1 MRSRKL
7 SKRIE
12 IWETTNVADGFG
24 GSTVSEGL
32 IASSWAEIITLNDIN
47 RSTDIGITSAT
58 NTIKVRLRK
67 RNDITYNSINQ
78 FLKYRGFRYIIKNQP
93 FNVGFRDDII
103 EIVAVKEELKSASA
117 NPVVGGI
124 PVVGSVVTNF
134 IQIDESYTYY
144 VPATNSPTSYTAF
157 GLIDGLSFDAT
168 TGVVTGTVTGV
179 ERLET
184 MSFTASNEFGTSAST
199 LIFFYVITDN
209 ANTFHPPA
217 AVTATDID
225 TQAKDFI
232 LGWGYRPYVGV
243 ITFIEVWKD
252 NVLVLNLPQASGG
265 ATLTSRRIQG
275 AQGTHTYK
283 LRFKNSAN
291 EFSGFST
298 EVTVT
303 T

>member
-93 FNVGFRDDII
+93 FNVGFRDDRI
-103 EIVAVKEELKSASA
+103 EIIAVKEEIKSVAA
-117 NPVVGGI
+117 NPIAGNV
-124 PVVGSVVTNF
+124 PVIGSVLINF
-134 IQIDESYTYY
+134 IQIDASYTYY
-144 VPATNSPTSYTAF
+144 VPATNSPTSYTVF
-157 GLIDGLSFDAT
+157 GLIDGLSFDT
-168 TGVVTGTVTGV
+168 VNGVITGTVTGS
-179 ERLET
+179 ERLES
-184 MSFTASNEFGTSAST
+184 MSFTASNEFGTSEST
-199 LIFFYVITDN
+199 IIFFYVITDD
-209 ANTFHPPA
+209 ATTFHPPT
-217 AVTATDID
+217 AVTGTNID
-225 TQAKDFI
+225 TQAKDFT
-232 LGWGYRPYVGV
+232 LNWGYRPYVGV

-252 NVLVLNLPQASGG
+252 GVLILNLPQATGG
-265 ATLTSRRIQG
+265 STLTARRIQG

-298 EVTVT
+298 EITVT